1 MEITDRRKIL
11 RFVNESL
18 DLLFFSPD
26 NLTLTF
32 NLNKYQMR
40 KVQED
45 LNEEFTTG
53 YLFKEDCTE
62 IIENYKGIKI
72 KYELN
77 K

>member
-1 MEITDRRKIL
+1 MEITDRRRIL

-40 KVQED
+40 EVQED
-45 LNEEFTTG
+45 LNGEYGGEVFVAD
-53 YLFKEDCTE
+53 FTE